1 MMKIKSLSP
10 VANAVGKYKVEFS
23 DGQVLTLYRQTIE
36 DFGLYPGM
44 EFSRE
49 QLDALI
55 AAAGEMSAKMRA
67 VRIVSAAGVS
77 KRDLRQRL
85 IQKGESPENADNAVA
100 WMEELSLLDDRKTA
114 QMIVS
119 RCADK
124 GYGAAR
130 ARQSLYEKKIPKEL
144 WEEVL
149 EDYPDQS
156 EFILSFLRSKVDND
170 TDAKQLRRV
179 IDSLLRKGHS
189 YSQIRRCLDRLS
201 LDLEE
206 LPED

>member
-10 VANAVGKYKVEFS
+10 VSNAVGKYKVEFS

-85 IQKGESPENADNAVA
+85 IQKGETPENADNAVA

-124 GYGAAR
+124 GYGVAR

-144 WEEVL
+144 WENVL

-201 LDLEE
+201 LNLEE
-206 LPED
+206 FPED